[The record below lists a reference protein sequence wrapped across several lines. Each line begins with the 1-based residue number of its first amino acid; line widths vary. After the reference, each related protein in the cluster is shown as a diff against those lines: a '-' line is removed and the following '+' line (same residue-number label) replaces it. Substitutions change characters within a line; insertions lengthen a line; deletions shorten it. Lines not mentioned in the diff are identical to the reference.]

1 MPHVIV
7 EYSAN
12 LDDRIGIV
20 DLVRAVHEAVLGTG
34 AFEIGAVR
42 TRAARRDVFRIADG
56 DASHAFIHVDV
67 RIGPGRDAE
76 TRKGLA
82 QAIMDMIGAAT
93 REVFARS
100 GLALSVEVREI
111 DNSATLRVN
120 NLHERM
126 AAKGHARRATR

>member
-1 MPHVIV
+1 MPHVVV

-12 LDDRIGIV
+12 IEDRVGIV
-20 DLVRAVHEAVLGTG
+20 DLVRGVHEAVLSTGT
-34 AFEIGAVR
+34 FEIGAIR
-42 TRAARRDVFRIADG
+42 TRAERRDMFRIADG

-67 RIGPGRDAE
+67 RIGPGRDAA

-82 QAIMDMIGAAT
+82 QAIMDAIATAT
-93 REVFARS
+93 REVFSRS

-111 DNSATLRVN
+111 DNTATLRVN

-126 AAKGHARRATR
+126 AAKGHARRVAT

>member
-20 DLVRAVHEAVLGTG
+20 DLIRDVHETVLGTG
-34 AFEIGAVR
+34 VFEIGAVR
-42 TRAARRDVFRIADG
+42 TRAERRDVFRIADG
-56 DASHAFIHVDV
+56 DASHAFIHVEV

-76 TRKGLA
+76 TRKRLA
-82 QAIMDMIGAAT
+82 QAIMDTIGAAT

-111 DNSATLRVN
+111 DNTATLRVN
-120 NLHERM
+120 NLHDRM
-126 AAKGHARRATR
+126 AAKGHARRVAS

>member
-12 LDDRIGIV
+12 LDNRIGIV
-20 DLVRAVHEAVLGTG
+20 DLVRGVHEAVLGTG
-34 AFEIGAVR
+34 IFEIGAVR
-42 TRAARRDVFRIADG
+42 TRADRRDVFRIADG

-76 TRKGLA
+76 ARKRLA
-82 QAIMDMIGAAT
+82 QAIMDVVAAAT
-93 REVFARS
+93 REIFAQS

-111 DNSATLRVN
+111 DNTATLRLN
-120 NLHERM
+120 NLHGRM
-126 AAKGHARRATR
+126 AAKGHARRAS

>member
-12 LDDRIGIV
+12 LEDRIGIV
-20 DLVRAVHEAVLGTG
+20 DLVRGVHEAVLGTG
-34 AFEIGAVR
+34 IFEIGAVR
-42 TRAARRDVFRIADG
+42 TRAERRDVFRIADG

-67 RIGPGRDAE
+67 RIGSGRDAE
-76 TRKGLA
+76 ARKRLA
-82 QAIMDMIGAAT
+82 QAIMDVVAAAT
-93 REVFARS
+93 REIFARS

-111 DNSATLRVN
+111 DNTAALRLN

-126 AAKGHARRATR
+126 ASKGHARRAS